1 MKTLLKNCAIYGG
14 ETADILVEDGIIAG
28 IGSFDS
34 ADEVHDMSGY
44 ASVLPGV
51 IDAHMHIVTGPIEY
65 NDRALKSW
73 AQAGV
78 TTVRD
83 LGIGNDKNTYPTE
96 TFLAYRDTI
105 ENPECAHCQTCGRFV
120 TEYHGYSHVM
130 SDGAETGYGCQTAQ
144 DAVDAVNELIDM
156 GCDGI
161 KTAVDGGDAMFGAK
175 PLITLD
181 KLKAIVETA
190 KARGVWCCA
199 HVLAAKHIPLLLEAG
214 MPEFCHMPTDRV
226 PDEYIEQM
234 VAQGVTV
241 VPTLCTINAP
251 RPPLSPEEEEK
262 MKSGKGP
269 GPQVPPNHGAGL
281 GGSAEQNAGNRFSP
295 QAQIP
300 MGQIS
305 GPMPP
310 MPMIDTQE
318 QEDICVDNVA
328 RFFKAGGMVAVGT
341 DTMRMESQPHVATMP
356 ISELKL
362 LYKAGL
368 SVADVIDAATINAA
382 RVCGIAD
389 EVGSIEVGKKANIIA
404 VKDAID
410 ETFDALSHVEFVM
423 NRGVVIKE

>member
-34 ADEVHDMSGY
+34 ADEIHDMSGY

-251 RPPLSPEEEEK
+251 RPPLSPAEEEK

-269 GPQVPPNHGAGL
+269 GGP
-281 GGSAEQNAGNRFSP
+281 GGPG
-295 QAQIP
+295 
-300 MGQIS
+300 

-310 MPMIDTQE
+310 MMDTQE
-318 QEDICVDNVA
+318 QEAICVDNVA

>member
-34 ADEVHDMSGY
+34 ADEIHDMSGY

-269 GPQVPPNHGAGL
+269 GGP
-281 GGSAEQNAGNRFSP
+281 GGPG
-295 QAQIP
+295 
-300 MGQIS
+300 

-310 MPMIDTQE
+310 MMDTQE
-318 QEDICVDNVA
+318 QEAICVDNVA